1 MTDVIARDSV
11 TRRPALSARVDFEG
25 GVGMI
30 AASRDFT
37 ADFLAASPNAGRG
50 PLAEDRID
58 VARLVVSELV
68 TNVVRHAPGPCRLEL
83 ALHPAVLEIRV
94 HDARP
99 VPPVARPQDPN
110 RIGQHGME
118 IVLAVCTRVDIEATP
133 HGKRVRARVPLS

>member
-1 MTDVIARDSV
+1 MTNVIARDSG

-37 ADFLAASPNAGRG
+37 ADFLTAAPTASRE
-50 PLAEDRID
+50 PLREDRVD

-83 ALHPAVLEIRV
+83 ALHPDVLEIRV
-94 HDARP
+94 HDTRP
-99 VPPVARPQDPN
+99 VPPVAGPRDPN

-118 IVLAVCTRVDIEATP
+118 IVLALCTRVDVEATP
-133 HGKRVRARVPLS
+133 HGKRIRARLPLS